1 MQSIITSII
10 VAVGLSMDAFSLSI
24 LYGTLGLS
32 IRKIILL
39 SVVVGVFHFFMPII
53 GNLFGSLIT
62 KYISVNL
69 DIVVGLIFLVIAGE
83 MIMSLFKKEEVK
95 SITGIASLLLF
106 GFTVS
111 IDSFSVG
118 IGLKA
123 LTNDIILTVS
133 IFSIISLL
141 FTFTGLLIGKKLNDV
156 FGRIATMIGGFIL
169 IGLGYVYIFL

>member
-69 DIVVGLIFLVIAGE
+69 DIVDKSGSWFGYNGE
-83 MIMSLFKKEEVK
+83 RIGQGRENVKNYLKENPEVMKEIEEKIRAKFSEAFEKSLGDDEEEE
-95 SITGIASLLLF
+95 SEEE
-106 GFTVS
+106 
-111 IDSFSVG
+111 
-118 IGLKA
+118 
-123 LTNDIILTVS
+123 
-133 IFSIISLL
+133 
-141 FTFTGLLIGKKLNDV
+141 
-156 FGRIATMIGGFIL
+156 
-169 IGLGYVYIFL
+169 